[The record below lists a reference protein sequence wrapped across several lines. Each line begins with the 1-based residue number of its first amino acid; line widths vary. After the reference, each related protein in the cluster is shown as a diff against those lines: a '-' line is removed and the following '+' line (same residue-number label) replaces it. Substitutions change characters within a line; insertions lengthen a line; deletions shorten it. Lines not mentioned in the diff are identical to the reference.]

1 MVQAQATAQQSD
13 HSSEDEDIELRGDDF
28 YRCRFYREMVP
39 QADSIVKV
47 ETIEIKE
54 LGANVRLL
62 EYGGIEGF
70 IQLSQVSTRRV
81 RSVQKYLKI
90 GRREMMEV
98 LRVDDEKM
106 YIDLSKKS
114 LLDEQK
120 EEAEKRWKKSKKV
133 HEIMFEVAMKL
144 KTPIES
150 LYEAWGWDLYEKCG
164 FEHALDA
171 MRVAMQEPEIV
182 FSKIDISDEHKEKL
196 LATLHRKL
204 TVNPFKIRVDFSLTC
219 TNYDGVEAIREALLT
234 AKHEVNDEN
243 WNLEFKMIA
252 PPHYK
257 CEVISLNRGAGEQKL
272 KQALAVIKR
281 VIKANGGQFK
291 QESGPQVIGSNSTET
306 DVDEIMAQAA
316 IQRDETGS

>member
-1 MVQAQATAQQSD
+1 MVQAQAAAQQSD

-98 LRVDDEKM
+98 LRVDNMKM

-182 FSKIDISDEHKEKL
+182 FTKIDISDEHKEKL
-196 LATLHRKL
+196 LATLHRKM

>member
-1 MVQAQATAQQSD
+1 
-13 HSSEDEDIELRGDDF
+13 
-28 YRCRFYREMVP
+28 MVP

-98 LRVDDEKM
+98 LRVDDMKM

-182 FSKIDISDEHKEKL
+182 FTKIDISDEHKEKL